1 MYQMNVINLT
11 WNSQT
16 ANWWNESC
24 ALIIEHFGLPGHRYT
39 TEVSLDY
46 MKFFFKSAEDKLM
59 CAILLSDRL

>member
-24 ALIIEHFGLPGHRYT
+24 ALIIEHFGLPGHRYVSKPG
-39 TEVSLDY
+39 TECMS
-46 MKFFFKSAEDKLM
+46 FTFKNQKDADL
-59 CAILLSDRL
+59 CRILLSERL